1 MAKILII
8 DDSPTD
14 IHFITS
20 VLQPIGHT
28 LAVAMDGEEG
38 ERMIRAEPYDLII
51 LDVILPKR
59 NGFQICREI
68 KKDAALKHI
77 PILILTSKDQ
87 DSDKLWGEKQGAD
100 AFLRKTG
107 DAMDLLVAIRK
118 LLGRKQ
124 TKK

>member
-1 MAKILII
+1 MARILII
-8 DDSPTD
+8 EDSPTD
-14 IHFITS
+14 IHFISS
-20 VLQPIGHT
+20 VLQPLGHT

-38 ERMIRAEPYDLII
+38 DRMIRAEPYDLII
-51 LDVILPKR
+51 LDVILPKKS
-59 NGFQICREI
+59 GFQICREI

>member
-118 LLGRKQ
+118 LLGRK
-124 TKK
+124 

>member
-8 DDSPTD
+8 EDSQTD
-14 IHFITS
+14 IQFIKS
-20 VLQPIGHT
+20 VLQPLGHT

-51 LDVILPKR
+51 LDVVMPKK
-59 NGFQICREI
+59 NGFQLCRDI
-68 KKDAALKHI
+68 KKDEALKHI

-100 AFLRKTG
+100 AFLKKTG
-107 DAMDLLVAIRK
+107 DAMELLVAIRK
-118 LLGRKQ
+118 LLVA
-124 TKK
+124 KK

>member
-38 ERMIRAEPYDLII
+38 ERMIRAEHYDLII

-107 DAMDLLVAIRK
+107 DAMDLLIAIRK
-118 LLGRKQ
+118 LLGRK
-124 TKK
+124 

>member
-1 MAKILII
+1 MARILII
-8 DDSPTD
+8 EDSPTD
-14 IHFITS
+14 VHFIKS

-38 ERMIRAEPYDLII
+38 ERMIRAEPYDLLI

-59 NGFQICREI
+59 SGFQICREI

-118 LLGRKQ
+118 LLGRKE
-124 TKK
+124 TK